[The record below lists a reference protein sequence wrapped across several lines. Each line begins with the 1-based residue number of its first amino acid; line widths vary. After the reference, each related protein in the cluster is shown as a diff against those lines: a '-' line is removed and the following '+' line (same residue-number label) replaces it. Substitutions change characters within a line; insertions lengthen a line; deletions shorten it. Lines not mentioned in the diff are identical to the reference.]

1 MRQPTLFYGFGFLL
15 LAGFVGGA
23 NQVTISAQG
32 GQMPTAVHEMKTDS
46 GSMMFTDM
54 HDMTLYTFAKD
65 TPGTSNC
72 NDQCAKNWPPVM
84 APADAKVMGDWTVVT
99 RSDGTHQWAYKG
111 MPLYTWAKDQKPGD
125 KTGDGMA
132 NGAWKVAMMKP

>member
-1 MRQPTLFYGFGFLL
+1 MHGKTLSYGIGVLL
-15 LAGFVGGA
+15 LMGLLGVA
-23 NQVTISAQG
+23 NQVTVTAQG
-32 GQMPTAVHEMKTDS
+32 GQMPAAVHEMKTDN

-54 HDMTLYTFAKD
+54 HSMTLYTFAKD
-65 TPGTSNC
+65 SPGTSNC

-84 APADAKVMGDWTVVT
+84 APADAKATGDWTIVT

-132 NGAWKVAMMKP
+132 NGAWKVAMMK